1 MVVKLNNV
9 LKNLF
14 NYSIH
19 NWLFTFAG
27 VYFLIS
33 ILLFSYFKINI
44 AVPCLIRLTTG
55 FQCSGCGLTNAFAH
69 IAKLEFT
76 EAWAANKLSYVVL
89 PAGLYYA
96 IKDFIAFSKTPLI

>member
-1 MVVKLNNV
+1 MVVKLNNI

-19 NWLFTFAG
+19 NWLFTFAT

-55 FQCSGCGLTNAFAH
+55 FQCPGCGLTHAFAH
-69 IAKLEFT
+69 IVKLEFT
-76 EAWAANKLSYVVL
+76 EAWTANKLSFIVL
-89 PAGLYYA
+89 PAGAYYVV
-96 IKDFIAFSKTPLI
+96 KDFISFSKTQPI